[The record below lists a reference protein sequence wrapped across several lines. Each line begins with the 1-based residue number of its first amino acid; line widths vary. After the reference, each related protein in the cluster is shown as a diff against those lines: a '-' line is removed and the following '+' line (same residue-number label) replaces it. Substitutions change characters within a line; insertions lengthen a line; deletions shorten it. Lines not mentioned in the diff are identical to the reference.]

1 MKRKISLLL
10 AMAITASCFAGCGNT
25 NEPEA
30 VPAVSGSAPEST
42 KPLDE
47 TGNGSA
53 STSVHDE
60 EQELENSSFKTED
73 YSGVSEYITDI
84 QDNINELINYLYDS
98 SYSYMDLAVICE
110 DINSEFASSRD
121 KVNASAPDSEEYSE
135 IFNSCM
141 DEIISLTD
149 FITSSNAML
158 ENYVSAGNDYDGQNN
173 AEYFQKAY
181 EIWASSGS
189 QLYELEAPAAVSD
202 IWSKFNDS
210 MVYYYESLKAFVK
223 AMPNEGIEDVLAYFT
238 GESLISRYQ
247 IIFQNYYNML
257 TAHEES
263 ALLHQSHTLDCLI
276 NGFDGT
282 DGSDINIS
290 YEMTDDIMPNLYPNM
305 DSALNMS
312 ISTDTGTRDVLI
324 SAEIEGFTQVYEQKI
339 TVTPNETLYMIKP
352 SVASEPMDL
361 NTSRTTQFKFSL
373 TDAAT
378 GDIIVQETQPV
389 TIESIYDISYMSNEF
404 GTTDCNNILAWITAE
419 SDSVLQLRRLA
430 TEILGRTFGENYAM
444 LPGYQPS
451 YGFESGDMNIAAWQ
465 AWAIQRAISEAGV
478 RYNNGSYSFSGTQRV
493 LMPDAVL
500 SSGSGI
506 CIETSIL
513 MASALLS
520 AGMHPLIILTPG
532 HAQVAVETWNGSG
545 EYLLIETTLLPFTS
559 DMGVNDLVTYYD
571 NQGWY
576 DYLASRAS
584 SGNGITY
591 VLDCSLQQTLGIKGL
606 DYYA

>member
-263 ALLHQSHTLDCLI
+263 ALLHQSHILDCLI

-419 SDSVLQLRRLA
+419 SDSVLHLRRLA

-451 YGFESGDMNIAAWQ
+451 YGFEAGDMNIAAWQ

-559 DMGVNDLVTYYD
+559 EMGVNDLVTYYD

-591 VLDCSLQQTLGIKGL
+591 VLDCSLQQNLGIKGL